1 MSLCVVERSPG
12 LPFSGTVPR
21 VRSTRTGQAAWP
33 KVRTMRSSGVG
44 LRGMRNASRSAA
56 NAATPCAARV
66 APAATRR
73 GTRPLTRS
81 RPVQTAT
88 NPRTEPEAARRLC
101 QTPDGIAHV
110 RRSARPPANNRQT
123 IGPPMEYR
131 RAGRDV
137 SAVRPARP
145 AKRASCPWQSP
156 PQRVGIFGRQ
166 IGPAPASSGAD
177 APCGRR
183 PASATASARG
193 RFWRGERSLRFASA
207 SHASVQPTKLDGP
220 AYRRS
225 RASSMMKPNAPMS

>member
-44 LRGMRNASRSAA
+44 LRRMRAAPRSAA

-73 GTRPLTRS
+73 GTRPLTRL
-81 RPVQTAT
+81 RPVQTAA

-110 RRSARPPANNRQT
+110 RRGARPP
-123 IGPPMEYR
+123 R
-131 RAGRDV
+131 RTTGRR
-137 SAVRPARP
+137 SVRRWFLDAQVEISVR
-145 AKRASCPWQSP
+145 
-156 PQRVGIFGRQ
+156 FGRLVLQ
-166 IGPAPASSGAD
+166 NALHAPDNRRRNAWGSSKD
-177 APCGRR
+177 I
-183 PASATASARG
+183 SALHQHRLEPTVP
-193 RFWRGERSLRFASA
+193 
-207 SHASVQPTKLDGP
+207 SVAGLPL
-220 AYRRS
+220 RRS
-225 RASSMMKPNAPMS
+225 